1 MALRGDDPN
10 LADKISRI
18 LDDLDKQNGEA
29 NVESD
34 GDGSDFS
41 ETEDNVEIEDELDSS
56 EEIEDNRSG
65 SSLCSDKD
73 DSETVITPSMKNVK
87 GKKSYLWSTVPS
99 KPPNSCTVARN
110 IVHFIPGPTAA
121 AKHIAKPLDSF

>member
-18 LDDLDKQNGEA
+18 LDDLDKQNGDA

-41 ETEDNVEIEDELDSS
+41 ETQDNVEIEDELESS
-56 EEIEDNRSG
+56 EEIEDNRLG
-65 SSLCSDKD
+65 SNLCSD
-73 DSETVITPSMKNVK
+73 
-87 GKKSYLWSTVPS
+87 
-99 KPPNSCTVARN
+99 
-110 IVHFIPGPTAA
+110 
-121 AKHIAKPLDSF
+121 